1 MMIPNANSIDALHYF
16 LLDPTV
22 CISQKTDPWPTL
34 PVMSAPDPLTPLPD
48 PDPTSRPLTLWCQS
62 HSPSSLSS
70 WSSSPWFST
79 GGSMGRM
86 LASRS
91 LIASINTLT
100 PCLRLFPSSPPTAPS
115 FLAGGSFNVF
125 HMYNE
130 IVMYYIFLSKC
141 NIIILLKKKY

>member
-1 MMIPNANSIDALHYF
+1 MKIPNANSIDALHYF
-16 LLDPTV
+16 LLDPIV
-22 CISQKTDPWPTL
+22 CISQKNW
-34 PVMSAPDPLTPLPD
+34 PLTHSPSPSNVSPWSSD
-48 PDPTSRPLTLWCQS
+48 PSSWPLTLWCQS

-79 GGSMGRM
+79 GGSIGRM

-125 HMYNE
+125 HTYNE